1 MVLYPPNIEE
11 KIGFLQIREMLIQS
25 CMTPV
30 GRELV
35 EQLSIMDD
43 VTQIQNSIELA
54 SELRLLIEQGNRPP
68 EVEFEPI
75 EETIKYSRIEGSM
88 LSMEQLFNLLLVL
101 RAAEESSQYIRS
113 NQEECPQL
121 FNTYKDLKIDRPLI
135 KHLDRCIDE
144 RGQLRDSASKELQRL
159 RRQVVKTEQLARN
172 RLNQHFSKAKNDG
185 FTPDGSS
192 ISIRSGRLVLPVLSE
207 HKKKVRG
214 LVHDMSSTGST
225 LFIEPEEVL
234 ELNNELREYQYL
246 ERREINRILGE
257 LTSEVRDSE
266 DLAELSSF
274 LGSLDFLRSKS
285 HLSIQLGAS
294 KPNISNDE
302 NSQWLQAR
310 HPLLDLS
317 FKTQN
322 KSVISQNLSLDQ
334 ENRIILISGPN
345 AGGKSVCLKT
355 LGLIQYMMQCGL
367 EVPLDEISKMEV
379 FSKLFI
385 DIGDEQS
392 LENDLSTYS
401 SHLLNM
407 KYFMENSDSRTLVL
421 IDEFGTGT
429 DPDYGGAIAEAVLEV
444 LIQKETRGMITT
456 HYGNLKQFAE
466 NNQGVVNG
474 AMQFDSKIL
483 EPLYRLEI
491 GKPGSSF
498 ALEIATKIG
507 LNTKSIEKAKKIIG
521 EDKVQLDEL
530 IASLEK
536 EKVDLEQKL
545 QASNQLNQ
553 QLENNIDQYR
563 LLREK
568 LDDQKADIINLAK
581 DEAKSLLKQANVQIE
596 KTIREIKESSA
607 DKVKTRE
614 TRETLKEF
622 EKKVIPKF
630 PKPKKARKRREES
643 SKILPGEIKVNDTV
657 RIVDQGTKGTVIR
670 IMGKEAEILMGSLRS
685 TLKLK
690 RLERIGGAPKQSK
703 IKKTKPGGVDLNQKM
718 AAFSSDID
726 IRGKR
731 VEEVLPELDKYID
744 NAIMFNASQLRIVHG
759 KGNGILRE
767 VVRTHLKGYSE
778 VKKMSDEHADRGG
791 AGVTIVE
798 MA

>member
-285 HLSIQLGAS
+285 RLSIQLGAS

-367 EVPLDEISKMEV
+367 EVPLDENSKMEV